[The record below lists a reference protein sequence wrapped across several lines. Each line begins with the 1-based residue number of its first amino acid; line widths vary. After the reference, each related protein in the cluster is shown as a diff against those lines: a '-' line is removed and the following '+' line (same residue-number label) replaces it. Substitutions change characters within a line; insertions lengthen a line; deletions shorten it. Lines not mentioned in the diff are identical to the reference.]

1 MRSGLNRFV
10 SRVAVLQGVLLLLLW
25 VLVPGLAVAAEK
37 NDACDRLL
45 TKNNIPLS
53 YQRAGNGTKVQ
64 EGLASIFSDN
74 PEYEALQD
82 SKLLHDGRIGPK
94 TRAWV
99 KQFCLDYPVFG
110 KRAVVPAAVMESIL
124 HYREIAERYPDW
136 KKILS
141 SPEFEEWLHN
151 PPAAQLQDVRE
162 IRRSGAA
169 PVVIGLLDEFS
180 ASGGGVN
187 PAGIAC
193 ESLLQPP
200 AGAAQLRFNLRSRQL
215 ARRVQTGLQAV
226 FTGDP
231 EYDRER
237 HENNLLIDGQVGSQT
252 RKWLARFC
260 EAFSVSGPAPGS
272 AENLQDRVV
281 RSVLQYADIA
291 AVHADWREVL
301 PDAEFIRWILDTPAE
316 SGSAGLQLR
325 LSGSAPIVNRLLAQY
340 AARVES
346 VPAASLPD
354 ECPPD
359 GSPTG
364 AVYYRLTEKDRIQ
377 LKQREAF
384 IGQVSALQG
393 QRFDSEQALDQAVDL
408 TAYAGGDKCAKQ
420 RFLAVSHTGKAKPG
434 TTYRLSGEPLRRI
447 REQLTAPGELGTP
460 VDIHFAAAILPAL
473 EELKDQDFASRAELS
488 QLVRFKAQL
497 AWEQALAAVQT
508 TKDKP
513 DTQEKPEQLPPA
525 AEDDAAGQAGTDATG
540 TAPEEGEPPAP
551 PTGLTLSDEGKPGAD
566 VSTEAVPGSD
576 GAAKDGGGQEEEP
589 QRDAAAKVDALVTGA
604 VAAAEKK
611 VWPYEITEATVDAL
625 RSDAIFVD
633 FPEDDLEQLGAL
645 LDVAY
650 ANADLYATAVRH
662 ALEGKTPSEQGSEPG
677 TRLAVEEVQAIVKQA
692 RKTDDTLEPL
702 DVLATEDCGCARRWD
717 KVGANEFVVY
727 GFYPSWLS
735 APDSGDTDPVEAGQ
749 DNAED
754 DGESNPLD
762 VAPAVDF
769 GIYNRIAYFSL
780 KLRLNDDGML
790 VDRAQ
795 WSEKLGAAKLLRTA
809 HRYLSEVDVVIEAVN
824 WQKWN
829 DSAIESAVRKIA
841 DVLQPEPP
849 GDAVPDGVTLYFP
862 GFDRS
867 PAVHGKIVGLVTRLH
882 KRLNPDEGEPEDKLA
897 IGSVIRSL
905 GMDAHGRAPALNIL
919 IDADRLELAP
929 SPNEQQKGR
938 LLGNLKYLG
947 GLREIL
953 VGEEPKVDLM
963 LVMLGQ
969 PVSDLKKKLRLAVE
983 NEFQGEERIDVL
995 RKILPVMPPNGHL
1008 EAGKADAGAKWGS
1021 AADPYRQLHHDLVYF
1036 RDNFR
1041 GVAFW
1046 PAVSGSAGED
1056 AQVQSEVLKER
1067 LIGVFSRSLSQGGDS
1082 LPSTLLGQDPCV
1094 YVCPNRLYLIALF
1107 AILLGILIPVATLA
1121 YWSCRLRSF
1130 IVRNTLPVLA
1140 LVALLILMFA
1150 AFIAC
1155 IPALNDHQDSILG
1168 ALLLALIT
1176 IAIFY
1181 YIRKVRQ
1188 GPLP

>member
-10 SRVAVLQGVLLLLLW
+10 SRRVAVLQGVLLLLLW
-25 VLVPGLAVAAEK
+25 VLVPGVAVAAEK
-37 NDACDRLL
+37 NDACDLLL

-64 EGLASIFSDN
+64 EGLASIFSGN
-74 PEYEALQD
+74 PEYEELQD

-94 TRAWV
+94 TRAWL
-99 KQFCLDYPVFG
+99 KQFCLDYPVYG
-110 KRAVVPAAVMESIL
+110 KRAVVPAAVIESIL

-136 KKILS
+136 KKVLS

-180 ASGGGVN
+180 ASGDGVK
-187 PAGIAC
+187 PAGNAC
-193 ESLLQPP
+193 EGLLQTP
-200 AGAAQLRFNLRSRQL
+200 AEAAPLRFNLRSRQL
-215 ARRVQTGLQAV
+215 ARRVQQGLQAV
-226 FTGDP
+226 FAGDS
-231 EYDRER
+231 EYDRELQSDDS
-237 HENNLLIDGQVGSQT
+237 LLDGSVGPHT

-272 AENLQDRVV
+272 TENLQDRVV

-291 AVHADWREVL
+291 AVHTDWREVL
-301 PDAEFIRWILDTPAE
+301 PDAEFTQWILDTPAE
-316 SGSAGLQLR
+316 PGPAGLQLR

-346 VPAASLPD
+346 VPAVSVPD
-354 ECPPD
+354 ECAPDSPPA
-359 GSPTG
+359 GT
-364 AVYYRLTEKDRIQ
+364 VYYRLSEKDRTQ
-377 LKQREAF
+377 LQQREAF

-393 QRFDSEQALDQAVDL
+393 QRFDSEQALDEAVGL
-408 TAYAGGDKCAKQ
+408 TAYAGGDKCAKK

-434 TTYRLSGEPLRRI
+434 TTYRLSEEPLRRI
-447 REQLTAPGELGTP
+447 REQLTAPGELGAP
-460 VDIHFAAAILPAL
+460 ADIHFAAAILPAL
-473 EELKDQDFASRAELS
+473 EELKDKDFASRAELS

-513 DTQEKPEQLPPA
+513 DTQDKPAPA
-525 AEDDAAGQAGTDATG
+525 ARDAATGEGDAAG

-551 PTGLTLSDEGKPGAD
+551 PTGLTISDEGKPGAD

-576 GAAKDGGGQEEEP
+576 GAAKDGGGQEQGP
-589 QRDAAAKVDALVTGA
+589 QRDAAAKVDALVTGV

-633 FPEDDLEQLGAL
+633 FAEDDMEQLAAL

-662 ALEGKTPSEQGSEPG
+662 VLEGKTPSEPGSEPG

-692 RKTDDTLEPL
+692 RKTDDTLAPL

-735 APDSGDTDPVEAGQ
+735 APDSGDTDPVEADQ
-749 DNAED
+749 ENAGD
-754 DGESNPLD
+754 DGESKPLD
-762 VAPAVDF
+762 VARAVDF
-769 GIYNRIAYFSL
+769 GIYKRIAYFSL

-841 DVLQPEPP
+841 DVLQPELP

-905 GMDAHGRAPALNIL
+905 GMDGHGRAPALNIL

-929 SPNEQQKGR
+929 SPKEQQKGR

-1046 PAVSGSAGED
+1046 PAVSVSAGED

-1067 LIGVFSRSLSQGGDS
+1067 LIGVFSRSLSQGDDS

-1094 YVCPNRLYLIALF
+1094 YVCPNRVYLIALF

-1140 LVALLILMFA
+1140 LVGLLILMFA